1 MSKKEQHGQVATVEI
16 GKPVEIGQ
24 AVEIRNDV
32 PMPTTRSR
40 WPWASMQVG
49 ESVGSDKKSVQSS
62 AWAYAKKHG
71 GAFRSGK
78 DPEGKYAV
86 RVWRTE

>member
-1 MSKKEQHGQVATVEI
+1 MSKKEQHGQVAVVET

-32 PMPTTRSR
+32 PMPTTRNR

>member
-1 MSKKEQHGQVATVEI
+1 MSKKGQAVKTSKLVENEKAV
-16 GKPVEIGQ
+16 GV
-24 AVEIRNDV
+24 AVEIRDDV

-49 ESVGSDKKSVQSS
+49 QSIGSDKKSVQSS

-86 RVWRTE
+86 RVWRVE

>member
-1 MSKKEQHGQVATVEI
+1 MSKKEQHSQVVET
-16 GKPVEIGQ
+16 GKPVENSV
-24 AVEIRNDV
+24 AVEIRRDI
-32 PMPTTRSR
+32 PMPTTRNR